1 MAKHMHIKG
10 RILQMLQSGKPVWD
24 YELADEVIREYGHPD
39 NEYWHGTIRM
49 TLTDLFSTGLIEPS
63 EEKIDPEKSHGKEKL
78 LFKFVLTE
86 FGLERMKDTKL
97 TTKDKEVV

>member
-1 MAKHMHIKG
+1 MAKQMHIKG
-10 RILQMLQSGKPVWD
+10 RLLQMMQSGKPEWD
-24 YELADEVIREYGHPD
+24 YDLADAIISEYGHPD
-39 NEYWHGTIRM
+39 NEYRHGTIRM

-97 TTKDKEVV
+97 VTTDKEVV

>member
-1 MAKHMHIKG
+1 MAKQMHIKG
-10 RILQMLQSGKPVWD
+10 RILQMLQPGEPVWD
-24 YELADEVIREYGHPD
+24 YELADRIIREYGHPD

-78 LFKFVLTE
+78 LFRFVLTE

-97 TTKDKEVV
+97 TTTDKEAV